1 MTDDVAARVTAARSN
16 LQVARDKLDEAMA
29 ALPDGEV
36 DNAMVTPALLTL
48 LVRVVEARRHL
59 EGLEL
64 LWFQIRTN

>member
-1 MTDDVAARVTAARSN
+1 MTDDVAARVTAARSK

-36 DNAMVTPALLTL
+36 DDAMVTPALLTL
-48 LVRVVEARRHL
+48 LFRVVEARRHL

>member
-36 DNAMVTPALLTL
+36 DDAMVTPALLTL
-48 LVRVVEARRHL
+48 LFRVVEARRHL
-59 EGLEL
+59 EGLEF

>member
-1 MTDDVAARVTAARSN
+1 MTDDVAARVTAARSK

-48 LVRVVEARRHL
+48 LFRVVEARRHL

>member
-1 MTDDVAARVTAARSN
+1 MTDDVAARVTVARSN

-48 LVRVVEARRHL
+48 LFRVVEARRHL